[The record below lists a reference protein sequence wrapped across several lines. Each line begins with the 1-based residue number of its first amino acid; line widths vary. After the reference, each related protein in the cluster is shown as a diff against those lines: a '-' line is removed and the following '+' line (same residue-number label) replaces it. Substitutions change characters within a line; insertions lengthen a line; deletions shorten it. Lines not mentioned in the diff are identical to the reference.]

1 MLPPGLL
8 AAAPAVATRAALV
21 VLDLQ
26 ADFVEAD
33 SAVVGRCVA
42 LAARLRRAAVQVVW
56 VRTAF
61 GSPRA
66 ACDPAAGALLVEDSE
81 SESES
86 ESSSENEDTKDER
99 ARNND
104 AVLAAPCA
112 LAGEFV
118 PAVQE
123 AIAAG
128 DTVHVKTHYSA
139 LQTPALLRACRAQLV
154 TTLYLA
160 GALSHVSVHAT
171 AVDAAR
177 HGFAVVLVADC
188 LAFASPARHRAALAR
203 MHGLLGIAGV
213 PAAEIMREEEEEEE
227 KEEQNN
233 NQDQT
238 ALAQALAGLGL
249 DDTTTTTTTYGAGD
263 SRLVTGLALD
273 AAAFAT
279 LRQETAW
286 QPMRHRAGPVPRLVA
301 VQAVPDAATGGVPLY
316 RHPADALPPVQQPFS
331 PAVAAIAR
339 VVEGVLGHP
348 VNHALLQRY
357 RSPADAIADHAD
369 KTLDMA
375 PGSSVANV
383 SLGAER
389 VLVLRP
395 KPVPAAG
402 TEHARRPPAQRVP
415 LPHNSVFVLGPATNR
430 AWQHA
435 VRPDRRPPHVK
446 TPAERACGGERVSL
460 TFRRIAT
467 FTHPTT
473 HAIWGQGATA
483 KSPAHA
489 QPAVHGPSD
498 AADRLV
504 RAFGRENR
512 HADFDWAAE
521 YGAGFDVVNLGGEHT
536 EASDQG

>member
-66 ACDPAAGALLVEDSE
+66 ACDPAAGALLVE
-81 SESES
+81 ESES

-99 ARNND
+99 DRNND
-104 AVLAAPCA
+104 AVLAAPCT

-118 PAVQE
+118 PAVQA

-213 PAAEIMREEEEEEE
+213 PAAEIMREEEE
-227 KEEQNN
+227 NN
-233 NQDQT
+233 NNDDDQDQT
-238 ALAQALAGLGL
+238 ADGEALAQALAGLGL
-249 DDTTTTTTTYGAGD
+249 DDARAATAGTAATATTTTYGAGD

-273 AAAFAT
+273 PAAFAT
-279 LRQETAW
+279 LRQDTAW

-301 VQAVPDAATGGVPLY
+301 VQAVPDAATGGLPLY

-348 VNHALLQRY
+348 
-357 RSPADAIADHAD
+357 
-369 KTLDMA
+369 
-375 PGSSVANV
+375 
-383 SLGAER
+383 
-389 VLVLRP
+389 
-395 KPVPAAG
+395 
-402 TEHARRPPAQRVP
+402 
-415 LPHNSVFVLGPATNR
+415 
-430 AWQHA
+430 
-435 VRPDRRPPHVK
+435 
-446 TPAERACGGERVSL
+446 
-460 TFRRIAT
+460 
-467 FTHPTT
+467 
-473 HAIWGQGATA
+473 
-483 KSPAHA
+483 
-489 QPAVHGPSD
+489 
-498 AADRLV
+498 
-504 RAFGRENR
+504 
-512 HADFDWAAE
+512 
-521 YGAGFDVVNLGGEHT
+521 
-536 EASDQG
+536 